1 MNVFDWLNKTK
12 PKQKGWKERP
22 EHEAH
27 IAAMRARVLERAGVT
42 LGVLTNAKSRGSV
55 GNEVTRRMI
64 RATHAEGEGW
74 QINEGTEYAEFK
86 KELEGEAV
94 ASEPT

>member
-22 EHEAH
+22 EQEAEL
-27 IAAMRARVLERAGVT
+27 AATRERVLERAGVT

-64 RATHAEGEGW
+64 RATHPEPEGW
-74 QINEGTEYAEFK
+74 RINEGTEYAEFLR
-86 KELEGEAV
+86 ELEGEAV
-94 ASEPT
+94 H